1 MQVHVP
7 SLNSSCLGTEV
18 EIEAA
23 FRNRARC
30 VRGEFRSAHSAKN
43 TNDVISKS
51 QCEVLLLIE
60 EILHHQGCIQPCNGI
75 NMVKL
80 FILPINWCRIS
91 AINSSTILQIFLVD
105 LWSLGRRSLTSG
117 VDAVFVCRNGGLDV
131 CFTSGVHFNSFH
143 GTFSRLLWYGMVF
156 SERLRC
162 IHRKVERCGT
172 FWMRGFLV

>member
-1 MQVHVP
+1 MSPHVM
-7 SLNSSCLGTEV
+7 SCLGTEV

-23 FRNRARC
+23 FSGARC
-30 VRGEFRSAHSAKN
+30 RGEFRAHSAKN

-51 QCEVLLLIE
+51 QCELLLLME

-80 FILPINWCRIS
+80 FKLPINWGRIS

-105 LWSLGRRSLTSG
+105 LWSLGRWSLTSG
-117 VDAVFVCRNGGLDV
+117 VDVVFVCRDGGLDV

-143 GTFSRLLWYGMVF
+143 GTFSRLLWYGMLSGAWKGAKELGVPKIP
-156 SERLRC
+156 S
-162 IHRKVERCGT
+162 
-172 FWMRGFLV
+172 